1 MKIEGV
7 PVEFK
12 VATIFIPII
21 ALLPIPL
28 TITLPLIEFIN
39 STELLKSL
47 LMKFDNSKIE
57 FPWLMILFLAV

>member
-28 TITLPLIEFIN
+28 TITLPLIECIN
-39 STELLKSL
+39 STVFLKSSFI
-47 LMKFDNSKIE
+47 KFVNCRID
-57 FPWLMILFLAV
+57 